1 MIDLSVQN
9 LTKSF
14 EVGNKVLDGLTFD
27 VNEGE
32 HVGILGMNGCGK
44 TTLFRL
50 ISGEMTPDEGQIAVH
65 RGRRVGLISQIPHYP
80 DGWTRS

>member
-44 TTLFRL
+44 TTL
-50 ISGEMTPDEGQIAVH
+50 
-65 RGRRVGLISQIPHYP
+65 
-80 DGWTRS
+80 